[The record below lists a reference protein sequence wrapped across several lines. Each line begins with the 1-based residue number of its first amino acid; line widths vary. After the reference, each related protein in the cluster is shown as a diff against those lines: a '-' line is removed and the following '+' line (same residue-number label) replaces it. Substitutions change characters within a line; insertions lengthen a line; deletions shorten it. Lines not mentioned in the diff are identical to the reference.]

1 MILSIDPI
9 KSSIFFFNYDQYY
22 QFVPRCIE
30 VSLSLNEIVDKNNNG
45 NMDRHNFSPS
55 CRKKIRRINLLY
67 PGKVDSEALLF
78 QSTKRALKFIKR
90 E

>member
-9 KSSIFFFNYDQYY
+9 KSTIFFFNYDQYY
-22 QFVPRCIE
+22 RFVPRCIE

-55 CRKKIRRINLLY
+55 SQKDSPYKLALS
-67 PGKVDSEALLF
+67 GKS
-78 QSTKRALKFIKR
+78 R
-90 E
+90 